1 MKNERKRTFLLI
13 TIPILALFVCFNT
26 IPLIRGVI
34 YSFTNFKGFGT
45 YDWVGLRNYIDL
57 FSDPRVGGSYLFT
70 FKLAICATIVTNVIS
85 LILALGL
92 NSKIRAK
99 GFFRAAYF
107 LPNVLGALV
116 VGYVFQYLFTYILPA
131 VGEMVGSEAL
141 SSSMLSNENTAWI
154 AIMIVC
160 CWQNIAMNTIIY
172 ISGLQTVPEDVYEA
186 GSLDGA
192 TGWKQ
197 FRHLTFPLIIPFFTI
212 NMVLCV
218 KNFLMVFDQIMA
230 MTKGG
235 PAQSTES
242 ISYLI
247 YNNGMSGGQFGFRSA
262 NAVIFFI
269 VFVAISAAQN
279 SISGILSLPSKW
291 SLSNFAQAMEVTD
304 FWRSLGNSVLI
315 TVVTVVL
322 CILLHSMLGYA
333 IGRNRSH
340 SKFYKFVYLFVVSGM
355 FVPFAI
361 LMMPLAKQTAELH
374 LANWAGVIILY
385 VVFYMPMNVL
395 LYSGYLVNI
404 PIALEEAARVDGANT
419 WRTYWKVIF
428 PIMKPMHATVAIIT
442 ALAVWNDVMT
452 PLVIMS
458 GTGQNTLPLAQLNFQ
473 TQFGTNYNLA
483 FASYLLALIPIL
495 IFYVICQKQIINGV
509 VNGAVK

>member
-34 YSFTNFKGFGT
+34 YSFTNFKGFGS

-57 FSDPRVGGSYLFT
+57 FRDPRVGSSYLFT
-70 FKLAICATIVTNVIS
+70 FKLAICATIITNVIS

-131 VGEMVGSEAL
+131 LGEMIGSQTL
-141 SSSMLSNENTAWI
+141 SSSLLSNESTAWF
-154 AIMIVC
+154 AIVIVC

-247 YNNGMSGGQFGFRSA
+247 YNNGMSGGQFGFQSA

-269 VFVAISAAQN
+269 VIVAISAAQMT
-279 SISGILSLPSKW
+279 ISSRK
-291 SLSNFAQAMEVTD
+291 
-304 FWRSLGNSVLI
+304 
-315 TVVTVVL
+315 
-322 CILLHSMLGYA
+322 
-333 IGRNRSH
+333 
-340 SKFYKFVYLFVVSGM
+340 
-355 FVPFAI
+355 
-361 LMMPLAKQTAELH
+361 
-374 LANWAGVIILY
+374 
-385 VVFYMPMNVL
+385 
-395 LYSGYLVNI
+395 
-404 PIALEEAARVDGANT
+404 EE
-419 WRTYWKVIF
+419 
-428 PIMKPMHATVAIIT
+428 
-442 ALAVWNDVMT
+442 
-452 PLVIMS
+452 
-458 GTGQNTLPLAQLNFQ
+458 QL
-473 TQFGTNYNLA
+473 
-483 FASYLLALIPIL
+483 
-495 IFYVICQKQIINGV
+495 
-509 VNGAVK
+509 